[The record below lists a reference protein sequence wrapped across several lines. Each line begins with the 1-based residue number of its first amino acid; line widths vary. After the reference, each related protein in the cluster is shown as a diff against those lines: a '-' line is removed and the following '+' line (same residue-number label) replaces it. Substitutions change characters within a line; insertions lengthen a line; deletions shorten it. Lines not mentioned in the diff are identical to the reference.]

1 LAALFEALS
10 PKSIAMQNCERSYQP
25 KIHRSVQ
32 RRHGLSIQEVY
43 ADHLSGYG
51 EPVILT
57 DAITAWPAL
66 SKWNFQF
73 FRETYGGDSICASGG
88 ISGRSKRIMKFRQFL
103 DHVEVPSQRP
113 GGFWI
118 DNETGGPR
126 LETVEDTAAPLRL
139 YGSDPFLRHA
149 ELLEDIKPAPHCIED
164 WLALLP
170 DNFQKLLQGTRYH
183 PRSLIISPEGSKTR
197 LHFDFLHSLGSLAQ
211 IVGSKRCV
219 LFSPTDSD
227 FLDREIDP
235 EHPDL
240 RRFPLFEKATAFCCT
255 LNPGEL
261 LLIPR
266 GWWHHVSS
274 VQKSITVAYNF
285 FNRANFPQYF
295 TSLFKHL
302 PEILDDF
309 SGVPGW
315 QEQLGVKWASSD
327 LGFHRKTTAAC
338 SEQRLCE
345 DNPPPSNGSP

>member
-1 LAALFEALS
+1 
-10 PKSIAMQNCERSYQP
+10 MQNCERSYLP
-25 KIHRSVQ
+25 KIHRSIK

-43 ADHLSGYG
+43 ADHLSGCG

-66 SKWNFQF
+66 SKWDFQF
-73 FRETYGGDSICASGG
+73 FRERYGGDTICASGG
-88 ISGRSKRIMKFRQFL
+88 INGTSKRVMKLRQFL
-103 DHVEVPSQRP
+103 DHVEAPSQRP

-126 LETVEDTAAPLRL
+126 PETAEDIAAPLRL
-139 YGSDPFLRHA
+139 YGSDPFLRHP
-149 ELLEDIKPAPHCIED
+149 ELLEDITPAPHCVED

-183 PRSLIISPEGSKTR
+183 PRSLIIAPEESKTH
-197 LHFDFLHSLGSLAQ
+197 LHFDFLHSFGSLAQ
-211 IVGSKRCV
+211 IVGSKRCI

-227 FLDREIDP
+227 FLNRDVDP

-274 VQKSITVAYNF
+274 VQRSITVAYNF

-295 TSLFKHL
+295 TSLFEHL
-302 PEILDDF
+302 PEILEDF
-309 SGVPGW
+309 SRIPGW

-327 LGFHRKTTAAC
+327 FGFHRTTIAAG
-338 SEQRLCE
+338 SERRTGE
-345 DNPPPSNGSP
+345 DNSPPSDGSS

>member
-1 LAALFEALS
+1 
-10 PKSIAMQNCERSYQP
+10 MQNCDTSYLP

-32 RRHGLSIQEVY
+32 RRQGLSIEEVY
-43 ADHLSGYG
+43 ADHLSGHG

-57 DAITAWPAL
+57 DAIKAWPAL

-73 FRETYGGDSICASGG
+73 FRERYGEDFVFLSGG
-88 ISGRSKRIMKFRQFL
+88 VYGTSKRLTSLRQFL
-103 DHVEVPSQRP
+103 DYVDAPSRRP

-118 DNETGGPR
+118 DNVTKLPRPETA
-126 LETVEDTAAPLRL
+126 EDTAAPLRL
-139 YGSDPFLRHA
+139 YDQNAFLRHA

-183 PRSLIISPEGSKTR
+183 PRLLIIGPEGSKTH
-197 LHFDFLHSLGSLAQ
+197 LHYDFLHSCGSLAQ
-211 IVGSKRCV
+211 IIGSKRCI
-219 LFSPTDSD
+219 LFPPTDSA
-227 FLDREIDP
+227 FLYDRDVDP

-240 RRFPLFEKATAFCCT
+240 QRFPLFERATAFCCT

-266 GWWHHVSS
+266 RWWHHLST
-274 VQKSITVAYNF
+274 VQTSITVAYTF

-302 PEILDDF
+302 PQILDDF
-309 SGVPGW
+309 SRIPGW
-315 QEQLGVKWASSD
+315 QEQLGVKWDSRD
-327 LGFHRKTTAAC
+327 FGFNESRPGG
-338 SEQRLCE
+338 
-345 DNPPPSNGSP
+345 DDPPSGNGSS

>member
-1 LAALFEALS
+1 
-10 PKSIAMQNCERSYQP
+10 MQNCETSYLP
-25 KIHRSVQ
+25 KVHRSVQ
-32 RRHGLSIQEVY
+32 RRHGLSIEEVY
-43 ADHLSGYG
+43 ADHLNGYG

-73 FRETYGGDSICASGG
+73 FRERYGGDLIVTSGG
-88 ISGRSKRIMKFRQFL
+88 GKSKRLMKLRQFL
-103 DHVEVPSQRP
+103 DHVEAPSQRP

-118 DNETGGPR
+118 DNATNLPRSETA
-126 LETVEDTAAPLRL
+126 EDTAAPLRL
-139 YGSDPFLRHA
+139 YDHEMFLRHA
-149 ELLEDIKPAPHCIED
+149 ELLEDIKPAPHCVED

-183 PRSLIISPEGSKTR
+183 PRLLIIGPEGSNSH
-197 LHFDFLHSLGSLAQ
+197 LHFDFLHSCGSLAQ
-211 IVGSKRCV
+211 IVGSKRCI

-227 FLDREIDP
+227 LLYGGDVDP

-240 RRFPLFEKATAFCCT
+240 QRFPLFEKATAFCCT

-266 GWWHHVSS
+266 RWWHHVSS

-302 PEILDDF
+302 PEILDGF
-309 SGVPGW
+309 ARTPGW

-327 LGFHRKTTAAC
+327 FGFHRTTTAAG
-338 SEQRLCE
+338 CE
-345 DNPPPSNGSP
+345 PRPGGDDLPSGNGSS

>member
-1 LAALFEALS
+1 MAALFEAVS
-10 PKSIAMQNCERSYQP
+10 PNAIVSEISCRP

-32 RRHGLSIQEVY
+32 RRHGLSIEEVY

-73 FRETYGGDSICASGG
+73 FRERYGGDLIRPDGG
-88 ISGRSKRIMKFRQFL
+88 VYGRSRRLTNLRQFL
-103 DHVEVPSQRP
+103 DYVEAPSQLP

-118 DNETGGPR
+118 DSVTKLPRPETA
-126 LETVEDTAAPLRL
+126 EDTASPLRL
-139 YGSDPFLRHA
+139 YDEDAFLRHA

-183 PRSLIISPEGSKTR
+183 PRSLIIGPEGSKTH
-197 LHFDFLHSLGSLAQ
+197 LHYDFLHSIGSLAQ
-211 IVGSKRCV
+211 IVGSKRCI

-227 FLDREIDP
+227 FLYDREVDP

-240 RRFPLFEKATAFCCT
+240 QRFPLFEKATAFYCT

-266 GWWHHVSS
+266 RWWHHVSS

-285 FNRANFPQYF
+285 FNRTNFPQYF

-302 PEILDDF
+302 PQILDDF
-309 SGVPGW
+309 SKIPGW
-315 QEQLGVKWASSD
+315 QEQLGVSWAPSDFEFNRTTTKGTGCEPRSSGD
-327 LGFHRKTTAAC
+327 
-338 SEQRLCE
+338 
-345 DNPPPSNGSP
+345 DPPRGNG

>member
-1 LAALFEALS
+1 
-10 PKSIAMQNCERSYQP
+10 MQNFETSYLP

-32 RRHGLSIQEVY
+32 RRHGLSIEEVY
-43 ADHLSGYG
+43 ADHLSAYG

-73 FRETYGGDSICASGG
+73 FRERYGGDFILPCGG
-88 ISGRSKRIMKFRQFL
+88 VYGTSKRLTNLRQFL
-103 DHVEVPSQRP
+103 DHVEAPSQRP

-118 DNETGGPR
+118 DNVTKLPRPETA
-126 LETVEDTAAPLRL
+126 EDTATPLRL
-139 YGSDPFLRHA
+139 YDHEAFLRHA

-183 PRSLIISPEGSKTR
+183 PRSLIIGPEGSTTH
-197 LHFDFLHSLGSLAQ
+197 LHFDFLHSCGTLAQ
-211 IVGSKRCV
+211 IVGSKRCI

-227 FLDREIDP
+227 FLYDRDVDP

-240 RRFPLFEKATAFCCT
+240 QRFPLFEKATAFCCT
-255 LNPGEL
+255 LNAGEL

-266 GWWHHVSS
+266 RWWHHVSS

-302 PEILDDF
+302 PQILDDF
-309 SGVPGW
+309 SRMPGW
-315 QEQLGVKWASSD
+315 QEQLGASSD
-327 LGFHRKTTAAC
+327 FGFHRTTTAAG
-338 SEQRLCE
+338 CE
-345 DNPPPSNGSP
+345 PRPGGDDPPPGNGSS